1 MILYCDVY
9 EKIPPVL
16 LIIPEIQ
23 QVIYT
28 VINNVIEELDLQTEL
43 VKGQKAV
50 AQILT
55 NAVSRAIFGR
65 ALIIFLSHR
74 SLET

>member
-1 MILYCDVY
+1 M
-9 EKIPPVL
+9 VL

-23 QVIYT
+23 QIIYT
-28 VINNVIEELDLQTEL
+28 VINTVIEELDLQTEL
-43 VKGQKAV
+43 VKGQKVV

-55 NAVSRAIFGR
+55 NAVSR

-74 SLET
+74 SLETYIRILQNHNHCQ